1 MSFCSLTKGISPK
14 SCKLCVCVII
24 NKRSF
29 EPFMCLDFVVVL
41 VVVVVVVVVFCFGG
55 FYYFGLD
62 FVLFFVCLLVGGG
75 GEAGVAVVLLHYSS
89 LCRLQNLDSS
99 SF

>member
-41 VVVVVVVVVFCFGG
+41 VVVVVFCFGG

-62 FVLFFVCLLVGGG
+62 FVLIFVCLLVGEAGG
-75 GEAGVAVVLLHYSS
+75 GVGQWFCFIIVLYVG
-89 LCRLQNLDSS
+89 CKI
-99 SF
+99 